1 MTRLVAVSHKLG
13 GAQPVE
19 KYVKQTYQ
27 ALSDNNIN
35 LEAVAIQIASLPI
48 REQKKFFRLLLNYID
63 VVSIH
68 KNPAMQDIII
78 LCEKL
83 IDVVN
88 DHYEQQDQL
97 ILEGM

>member
-1 MTRLVAVSHKLG
+1 MTKFVAINSRG
-13 GAQPVE
+13 GTQVNE